1 MSIGTLPTHQRIG
14 GAVSHSRKFS
24 IPLAILLVLPFA
36 ASAVHGDDYTYPFL
50 DPGVSD
56 EARIDDLIGR
66 MTLEEKIA
74 AMAGSATVP
83 RLGVVG
89 SPHIEGYHG
98 VAQGGP
104 SNWGRRNPT
113 PTTQFPQA
121 YGLGATWDPE
131 LLQRVAAQQ
140 AFEARYL
147 FQSPKYDRAGLIV
160 RAPNADLA
168 RDPRWGRTE
177 EVYGEDPYLVGT
189 LASAFTRGLQGDDE
203 RYWMTA
209 ALLKHFLANSHED
222 ERTKTS
228 SDFDERLWREYYAR
242 PFEMAIRDG
251 GANALMAAYNAV
263 NGIPAHTHPMLRDI
277 VMGEWGLDG
286 IICTDGGGLRL
297 LVSDHEAYPD
307 RAEAAAATIHAG
319 INHFLDRH
327 TEAVSEA
334 LERGLLEE
342 TDLDAALRGLFRI
355 SLRLGLLDPG
365 EQVPYASIGANDA
378 EPEPWDDPEARA
390 FVREVTRKS
399 IVLIRNDADLLPL
412 DRDTVGSVAVVGPYI
427 NTVLLDWYSGTPP
440 YRISPRAGIENTANK
455 PWPAPQQVG
464 VGWVGDMSDAAV
476 RLAAQRDVAIVV
488 VGNHPEANAS
498 WAVASSPSEG
508 KEGLDRQEIT
518 LPPGQEDF
526 IRRVYEAN
534 PNTVVVLVTN
544 FPFALPWAADNVPT
558 ILQMTHASQ
567 ELGNALGDV
576 LFGDA
581 DPGGRLVQTW
591 PKSLQQLPPMMDYDL
606 RNGRTYMYLEE
617 EPQFHFGHG
626 LSYTEFE
633 YSDLATSGDVLT
645 ADAPVRVTVTIE
657 NIGRRAGDDIVQL
670 YVSFPESAVSRP
682 AKALRGFQRVQ
693 LEPGAAET
701 VQFTLTAG
709 DLAYWDSDNGDW
721 AVEPG
726 PVDIRVGRSSADED
740 LVLQARITVE

>member
-1 MSIGTLPTHQRIG
+1 MPYR
-14 GAVSHSRKFS
+14 RKFP
-24 IPLAILLVLPFA
+24 IAAAILLGLLLSATAVLA
-36 ASAVHGDDYTYPFL
+36 DDYTYPFRNPDL
-50 DPGVSD
+50 PD

-66 MTLEEKIA
+66 MTREEKIA

-121 YGLGATWDPE
+121 YGLGATWDPD
-131 LLQRVAAQQ
+131 LLRRVAAQQ

-177 EVYGEDPYLVGT
+177 EVYGEDPYLVGK
-189 LASAFTRGLQGDDE
+189 LATAFTEGLQGDHE
-203 RYWMTA
+203 RYWKTA
-209 ALLKHFLANSHED
+209 ALLKHFLANSHEND
-222 ERTKTS
+222 RTRTS

-251 GANALMAAYNAV
+251 GANAMMAAYNAV

-277 VMGEWGLDG
+277 VMNEWGLDG

-297 LVSDHEAYPD
+297 LVTDHEAYPD
-307 RAEAAAATIHAG
+307 LAEAAAATIHAG

-327 TEAVSEA
+327 TEAVNEA

-342 TDLDAALRGLFRI
+342 ADLDAALRGLFRI
-355 SLRLGLLDPG
+355 SLRLGLLDP
-365 EQVPYASIGANDA
+365 EERVPYASIGTTDT
-378 EPEPWDDPEARA
+378 EPEPWDDPDVHAL
-390 FVREVTRKS
+390 VREVTRKS
-399 IVLIRNDADLLPL
+399 IVLIRNDAGLLPL
-412 DRDTVGSVAVVGPYI
+412 DRDAVGSVAVVGPYI

-440 YRISPRAGIENTANK
+440 YRVSPREGIENTANK

-508 KEGLDRQEIT
+508 KEGLDRKAIT

-534 PNTVVVLVTN
+534 PNTVVVLITN

-591 PKSLQQLPPMMDYDL
+591 PRSLEQLPPMMDYDL
-606 RNGRTYMYLEE
+606 RKGRTYMYLDE

-626 LSYTEFE
+626 LSYTDFE
-633 YSDLATSGDVLT
+633 YSDLLTSSDALT
-645 ADAPVRVTVTIE
+645 PDTPVRVTVTVANTGE
-657 NIGRRAGDDIVQL
+657 RAGDDIVQL

-682 AKALRGFQRVQ
+682 EKALRGFQRVQ

-701 VQFTLTAG
+701 VQFALTAS
-709 DLAYWDSDNGDW
+709 DLAYWDVDSGDW
-721 AVEPG
+721 ALEPG
-726 PVDIRVGRSSADED
+726 PVDIRVGRSSADEA
-740 LVLQARITVE
+740 LVLQTRITVE